1 MKKFF
6 AAVFF
11 SVVTLSVT
19 AQELN
24 CQVQVLSGQIQT
36 SDRKIFETLQQSL
49 YEFINNR
56 RWTADQYMQHERI
69 ECSMMINITERV
81 STDEFKATI
90 QIQSRRPVFSTSY
103 NSPLLN
109 YIDKEF
115 TFRYVEFQPL
125 DLNETQFQNNLISVV
140 AYYTYIMLGFD
151 YDSFSPQGGTPYF
164 QKAQNIVNLAQNAP
178 ETGWK
183 AFEGTQNRYWLTE
196 EILNVQFAPL
206 RECMYLYHRK
216 GLDLMSEKVAP
227 ARTQILEALK
237 KLRKVNQ
244 DKPGSFSLQVF
255 FLAKADEIIN
265 IFQQANP
272 DEKSQVIALL
282 SEIDPA
288 NSSKYEMIMAGTGGG
303 K

>member
-1 MKKFF
+1 MKKIF
-6 AAVFF
+6 AVVFF
-11 SVVTLSVT
+11 GVVTLSVW

-24 CQVQVLSGQIQT
+24 CQVQVLSNQVQT
-36 SDRKIFETLQQSL
+36 TDRKIFETLQQSL

-56 RWTADQYMQHERI
+56 RWTTDQYMQHERL
-69 ECSMMINITERV
+69 ECSMLINITERV

-90 QIQSRRPVFSTSY
+90 QVQSRRPVFSTSY
-103 NSPLLN
+103 NSPLIN

-125 DLNETQFQNNLISVV
+125 DFNETQFLNNLTSVV

-164 QKAQNIVNLAQNAP
+164 QKAQNIVNQAQNAV

-196 EILNVQFAPL
+196 EILNVQFQPL

-216 GLDLMSEKVAP
+216 GLDGMSEKLAP
-227 ARTQILEALK
+227 SRVQILDALK

-244 DKPGSFSLQVF
+244 DKPASFTLQVF
-255 FLAKADEIIN
+255 FLAKSDEIIN
-265 IFQQANP
+265 IFSQANP
-272 DEKSQVIALL
+272 DEKSQVVALL

-288 NSSKYEMIMAGTGGG
+288 NYNKYEMIMAGSGGG

>member
-6 AAVFF
+6 AAVF

-109 YIDKEF
+109 YIDKDF

-125 DLNETQFQNNLISVV
+125 DFNETQFQNNLISVV

-164 QKAQNIVNLAQNAP
+164 QKAQNIVNLAQNAV

-206 RECMYLYHRK
+206 RECMYTYHRK

-288 NSSKYEMIMAGTGGG
+288 NNSKYEMIMAGSGSG

>member
-11 SVVTLSVT
+11 SAITLSVS

-24 CQVQVLSGQIQT
+24 CQVTVNSNQIQT

-56 RWTADQYMQHERI
+56 RWTTDQFMQHERI
-69 ECSMMINITERV
+69 ECSMMINVTERL

-125 DLNETQFQNNLISVV
+125 DYNETQFQNNLVSVV

-216 GLDLMSEKVAP
+216 GLDAMSEKLAP
-227 ARTQILEALK
+227 SRIQILEALK

-244 DKPGSFSLQVF
+244 DKPSSFALQVF
-255 FLAKADEIIN
+255 FLAKSDEIIN

-272 DEKSQVIALL
+272 DEKSQVVSLL

-288 NSSKYEMIMAGTGGG
+288 NYSKYEMIMSGGG